1 MSQSEGPAPG
11 GAAPARPAA
20 ARASAP
26 PSWEDTFAALST
38 PDQQSLLELAARQG
52 YLLAEQ
58 VAGESAPP
66 ADAVRPVIQRALAG
80 QLPSIPL
87 CEPVTRQDAALDA
100 AQCDAVARALATP
113 DLFVVRGP
121 TGTGKSRVATEIVRQ
136 AVGRGGRVLF
146 LSPVPA
152 ALDAV
157 LPALDD
163 LAVIRRLGQGE
174 SADRLPP
181 ALACLVP
188 GRREAVIRTTLARR
202 SAEALS
208 AAEERARQADQ
219 LQSTWR
225 SLAAVRERRASR
237 AAERAILAQ
246 RRDRITGDVRH
257 EADSADEP
265 APFHIQRLRRTT
277 VAHAKRVAAL
287 DGTSAEIAV
296 ARAETDGRRRAAE
309 AIIQELKP
317 KAEALDAGRWYSL
330 TFWRAKADGAL
341 AERLAKAESDRA
353 AAVESLSEIA
363 VREQKL
369 AADRQLA
376 DEEYQ
381 SDRARFLDA
390 EIAGRQAELDARI
403 ADLDREIAAD
413 AAREAELS
421 GPFRKAGVDTPDAAS
436 IVAEADAARREL
448 EFARGWANEVRCRTD
463 DLVREACTAFQVVAG
478 PVAGIDAD
486 PTAAAG
492 AAPFDLLV
500 VDDADR
506 LTEADFYTAARL
518 ARRWVLIGEPAD
530 VPTGRQRL
538 PKPDLF
544 ARLVAALRHD
554 IWVHDGPRLVCRL
567 TPVRGADRRRLECE
581 PVADAPH
588 IELRLFTP
596 PDGDP
601 TLAEVAFPG
610 DTPPAIAREYLV
622 RELGEVTCESHT
634 RVGAWEQSSAGPVLR
649 FAPADPAAAFADLG
663 SGIREELVGLETRAL
678 RFPADW
684 PPDRARAWA
693 SDHVGRR
700 AGGRLATLARPY
712 RACPGL
718 ARWLNRAFDTGFA
731 CGTHGDEG
739 PHVEFLAV
747 PDSDLRRRH
756 GHSHGRPGRV
766 GGAGYELDLA
776 DPRQRATL
784 PPDLADLPAAGLV
797 NLPEAHAL
805 VRYIEPLA
813 GAGLAVTSPFPAQVA
828 VLRKLLA
835 RSPRL
840 AQVPVLEA
848 TDAAGHECNLLAIS
862 LTRSHVA
869 RAVPFGDGPHLLA
882 GLLGRARKRVLFA
895 GDPGTLA
902 RRLQW
907 EGPVDHLDAAAAARE
922 RAWVAAL
929 ADCPR
934 VTGPRSRPVPPNN
947 VRA

>member
-1 MSQSEGPAPG
+1 
-11 GAAPARPAA
+11 
-20 ARASAP
+20 
-26 PSWEDTFAALST
+26 LSP
-38 PDQQSLLELAARQG
+38 PDQQSLLELASEQG

-58 VAGESAPP
+58 VAGEPAPT
-66 ADAVRPVIQRALAG
+66 ADAVPPVIQRALAG

-87 CEPVTRQDAALDA
+87 CEPVIGQDADLDP
-100 AQCDAVARALATP
+100 AQCDAVARALAAP
-113 DLFVVRGP
+113 DLFVLQGP
-121 TGTGKSRVATEIVRQ
+121 TGSGKSRVAGEIVRQ
-136 AVGRGGRVLF
+136 AVGRGRVLF

-157 LPALDD
+157 LPSLHD
-163 LAVIRRLGQGE
+163 LAVVRRLGLGE

-181 ALACLVP
+181 AVVGLVP
-188 GRREAVIRTTLARR
+188 GRREAGIRTGLVRR
-202 SAEALS
+202 SVEAL
-208 AAEERARQADQ
+208 AAAQERARRADQ

-225 SLAAVRERRASR
+225 TLATVRERRATR
-237 AAERAILAQ
+237 AAERAALAQ
-246 RRDRITGDVRH
+246 RRDSIADDVRC
-257 EADSADEP
+257 EADSTDEP
-265 APFHIQRLRRTT
+265 APFHIQRLRRTAA
-277 VAHAKRVAAL
+277 AHAKRVAAL
-287 DGTSAEIAV
+287 DATAAEITA
-296 ARAETDGRRRAAE
+296 ARAETDGRCRAAE
-309 AIIQELKP
+309 AIVQELKP

-330 TFWRAKADGAL
+330 TFWRAKADGSL
-341 AERLAKAESDRA
+341 ADRLEKADTERA
-353 AAVESLSEIA
+353 AAVEALSEIA

-376 DEEYQ
+376 DEEFR
-381 SDRARFLDA
+381 SDRGRFLDA
-390 EIAGRQAELDARI
+390 EIARRQAELDARI

-413 AAREAELS
+413 AAREAERS
-421 GPFRKAGVDTPDAAS
+421 GPFREAGVDTPDAA
-436 IVAEADAARREL
+436 ALDTEAAAGRREL
-448 EFARGWANEVRCRTD
+448 EFARGWADEVSRRTD
-463 DLVREACTAFQVVAG
+463 DLVREACAAVQVVAG
-478 PVAGIDAD
+478 PVAGIEAD

-492 AAPFDLLV
+492 APFDLLV
-500 VDDADR
+500 IDDADR
-506 LTEADFYTAARL
+506 LPEADFHAAARL
-518 ARRWVLIGEPAD
+518 ARRWVLIGESVD
-530 VPTGRQRL
+530 VPTGRQRE
-538 PKPDLF
+538 PRPDLF
-544 ARLVAALRHD
+544 ARLAAALRHD
-554 IWVHDGPRLVCRL
+554 IWVHDGRRLVCRL
-567 TPVRGADRRRLECE
+567 SPVRGADRRRLECE

-610 DTPPAIAREYLV
+610 DTPPATAREYLV
-622 RELGEVTCESHT
+622 RELGEVTCEPHT
-634 RVGAWEQSSAGPVLR
+634 RTGAWEQTPAGPVLR
-649 FAPADPAAAFADLG
+649 FAPTDPAATFADLG

-678 RFPADW
+678 HFPADW

-693 SDHVGRR
+693 HDHVGRR

-731 CGTHGDEG
+731 CGPHGDEG

-747 PDSDLRRRH
+747 PDSDPRRRH
-756 GHSHGRPGRV
+756 GHGHGRPGRV

-813 GAGLAVTSPFPAQVA
+813 GTGLAVTSPFPAQVA
-828 VLRKLLA
+828 LLRKLLA

-840 AQVPVLEA
+840 AHVPVLEA
-848 TDAAGHECNLLAIS
+848 TDAAGHECDLLAVS

-869 RAVPFGDGPHLLA
+869 RAVPFGDGSHLLA
-882 GLLGRARKRVLFA
+882 GLLGRVRKRVLFA

-934 VTGPRSRPVPPNN
+934 VTGPRSRPAPPNSI
-947 VRA
+947 RA